1 MMSTARLTPFFIY
14 AYLWGAW
21 NTKSVMMWFDP
32 WCEWKMRTGNDDI
45 ITRKIGWQVGANWH
59 STRYISITADIS
71 TKYLI
76 YNCSIALMRFF
87 TISTKWYYRNPRFH
101 TRNWLPDLQSSHWL
115 GSSFLFFHCLQQI
128 LISSSGQPDWY
139 IVTSKHQLRFFYKL
153 FDQTRKFDLL
163 KDGYFKAGFPFKRSS
178 VRFGRR
184 KREPYGVTYVLGH
197 NLWVWEP
204 WFIAVFYLVH

>member
-1 MMSTARLTPFFIY
+1 
-14 AYLWGAW
+14 
-21 NTKSVMMWFDP
+21 MWFDP

-128 LISSSGQPDWY
+128 SISSSGQPDWY
-139 IVTSKHQLRFFYKL
+139 IVTSKHQLRFLQAVWPNEKIWSAERRL
-153 FDQTRKFDLL
+153 FQSWI
-163 KDGYFKAGFPFKRSS
+163 PFQKIICQIRTQKTWT
-178 VRFGRR
+178 VRCDIRFG
-184 KREPYGVTYVLGH
+184 P
-197 NLWVWEP
+197 
-204 WFIAVFYLVH
+204 

>member
-1 MMSTARLTPFFIY
+1 MSTARLTPFFIY

-128 LISSSGQPDWY
+128 SISSSGQPDWY
-139 IVTSKHQLRFFYKL
+139 IVTSKHQLRFFTSFWPNEKNWSAERRL
-153 FDQTRKFDLL
+153 FQSWI
-163 KDGYFKAGFPFKRSS
+163 PFQKIICQIRTQKTWT
-178 VRFGRR
+178 VRCDIRFG
-184 KREPYGVTYVLGH
+184 P
-197 NLWVWEP
+197 
-204 WFIAVFYLVH
+204 